1 MSDEIRVGDRFLV
14 EVEVTKIY
22 GSARDRRAICLPTGA
37 HVHDTNDI
45 ATSTLLASKRLPRTI
60 KVGDRVRERFGDCE
74 VAGIGVVVAIDGTV
88 AWTLYDSGVRR
99 SPPLSDLTLA
109 DGDTP

>member
-60 KVGDRVRERFGDCE
+60 KVGDRVRTPNGFLST
-74 VAGIGVVVAIDGTV
+74 VLAIDEDHAWMKYGDGWRGTWSI
-88 AWTLYDSGVRR
+88 A
-99 SPPLSDLTLA
+99 DLTLA
-109 DGDTP
+109 DGETP